1 MCRIRSRTRENRL
14 RKFEIMEQLFNI
26 DFKRFN
32 SSNIKE
38 AEDRKKNFELFL
50 KEGLPNKKKEN
61 WKFSDL
67 NYIITKNFKNI
78 TNNDDY
84 KFHEKIESIHDFDHN
99 KVFLVNGLLKS
110 SDLHFEEKGKVKI
123 ETLKSLEG
131 FNQQSK
137 NNLDYLNKALS
148 IGGFNLEVQ
157 QNYKC
162 KKPIIIYNYFTAN
175 LNNKIINNSNKI
187 KVRQNSE
194 LTLIEYNISE
204 KSKFIKNT
212 FEKINI
218 DKGAVLKNVILQKTK
233 CNGYFYKNIS
243 GTQDFNSSYQNFVLS
258 SGLKFNKIEID
269 MILEKEKSSCHILS
283 ALNLSREEHQEI
295 KTQINHLAPNCKS
308 YQKIK
313 KVLES
318 DSKGVYQ
325 GKIFV
330 KDIAQK
336 TDAYQLSKALIL
348 NDQAEF
354 NAKPELE
361 IYADDVKCSHGSSS
375 GSIDEEAIHYLMTRG
390 IELKAAKKL
399 LIKGFL
405 NEIFENIS
413 EEKIRTFLEKSI
425 AVQIDEVR

>member
-1 MCRIRSRTRENRL
+1 MEN
-14 RKFEIMEQLFNI
+14 LFNI
-26 DFKRFN
+26 DLKRIPSFN
-32 SSNIKE
+32 DKDA
-38 AEDRKKNFELFL
+38 AEREKNFELFL
-50 KEGLPNKKKEN
+50 KGGLPNKKEEN

-67 NYIITKNFKNI
+67 NFIISKNFKNI
-78 TNNDDY
+78 TNNDNY
-84 KFHEKIESIHDFDHN
+84 KFDEKIELINDFDHN
-99 KVFLVNGLLKS
+99 KIILVNGSLKS
-110 SDLHFEEKGKVKI
+110 CDLQFEESGKIKI
-123 ETLKSLEG
+123 ESLKSFEG
-131 FNQQSK
+131 FYNQIK

-157 QNYKC
+157 KDYKC

-187 KVRQNSE
+187 KVSQNSE
-194 LTLIEYNISE
+194 LTLIEYNIGE
-204 KSKFIKNT
+204 KSKFFKNT

-218 DKGAVLKNVILQKTK
+218 DKGAVLKNIILQKTK

-243 GTQDFNSSYQNFVLS
+243 GIQDYNSSYQNFILS

-269 MILEKEKSSCHILS
+269 MNLEKEKSSCHILS
-283 ALNLSREEHQEI
+283 GLNLSKEEHQEI

-313 KVLES
+313 NVLES

-348 NDQAEF
+348 NDKAEF

-361 IYADDVKCSHGSSS
+361 IYADDVKCSHGSTS
-375 GSIDEEAIHYLMTRG
+375 GSIDTDAIHYLMTRG
-390 IELKAAKKL
+390 IELRTAKKL

-405 NEIFENIS
+405 DEIFDNIT
-413 EEKIRTFLEKSI
+413 EEKIRTFLKKSI
-425 AVQIDEVR
+425 AMQIDEIR

>member
-1 MCRIRSRTRENRL
+1 
-14 RKFEIMEQLFNI
+14 MEQLFNI
-26 DFKRFN
+26 DFKRINF
-32 SSNIKE
+32 SNDKE
-38 AEDRKKNFELFL
+38 AADRKKNFELFL
-50 KEGLPNKKKEN
+50 KGGLPNKKNEN

-67 NYIITKNFKNI
+67 SSIINKNFKSI
-78 TNNDDY
+78 TNNDEY
-84 KFHEKIESIHDFDHN
+84 KFDEKIESIHDFDHN
-99 KVFLVNGLLKS
+99 KVILVNGLLRS
-110 SDLHFEEKGKVKI
+110 YDLHFEKKGKVKI

-131 FNQQSK
+131 FQHQSK

-187 KVRQNSE
+187 KVSQNSE
-194 LTLIEYNISE
+194 LTLIEYNISG

-218 DKGAVLKNVILQKTK
+218 DKGAVFKNIILQKTK

-243 GTQDFNSSYQNFVLS
+243 GIQDYNSSYQNFILS

-283 ALNLSREEHQEI
+283 GLNLSNEEHQEI

-313 KVLES
+313 KVLEN

-354 NAKPELE
+354 SAKPELE

-375 GSIDEEAIHYLMTRG
+375 GSIDEDAIHYLMTRG
-390 IELKAAKKL
+390 IKLSAAKKL

-405 NEIFENIS
+405 NEIFDNIP

-425 AVQIDEVR
+425 AEQIDEIR

>member
-1 MCRIRSRTRENRL
+1 MD
-14 RKFEIMEQLFNI
+14 QLFKI
-26 DFKRFN
+26 DFKRIN
-32 SSNIKE
+32 SSNDKE
-38 AEDRKKNFELFL
+38 EKERKKNFELFL
-50 KEGLPNKKKEN
+50 KGGLPNKKNED

-67 NYIITKNFKNI
+67 NYVISKNFKNI
-78 TNNDDY
+78 INNDE
-84 KFHEKIESIHDFDHN
+84 FEFENKIESIHDFDHN
-99 KVFLVNGLLKS
+99 KVIIVNGSLKS
-110 SDLHFEEKGKVKI
+110 CDLHFEERGKVKV
-123 ETLKSLEG
+123 ETLKSLKS
-131 FNQQSK
+131 FHHQFK

-148 IGGFNLEVQ
+148 IGGFNLEVH

-162 KKPIIIYNYFTAN
+162 KKPIVIYNYFTAN
-175 LNNKIINNSNKI
+175 LDNKIINNSNKI
-187 KVRQNSE
+187 KVNQNSE
-194 LTLIEYNISE
+194 LILIEYNISE

-218 DKGAVLKNVILQKTK
+218 DEGAVLKNIILQKTK

-243 GTQDFNSSYQNFVLS
+243 GTQDYNSSYQNFILS

-269 MILEKEKSSCHILS
+269 MTLEKEKSSCHILCG
-283 ALNLSREEHQEI
+283 LNLSKEEHQEV

-313 KVLES
+313 NVLES
-318 DSKGVYQ
+318 NSKGVYQ

-390 IELKAAKKL
+390 IELREAKKL

-405 NEIFENIS
+405 NEIFDNIP

-425 AVQIDEVR
+425 AVQIDEIQ

>member
-1 MCRIRSRTRENRL
+1 MD
-14 RKFEIMEQLFNI
+14 QLFNI
-26 DFKRFN
+26 DLKKIPV
-32 SSNIKE
+32 SSDEE
-38 AEDRKKNFELFL
+38 ALERKKNFELFL
-50 KEGLPNKKKEN
+50 ETGLPNKKDEN

-67 NYIITKNFKNI
+67 NFIISKNFKQI
-78 TNNDDY
+78 SISDDF
-84 KFHEKIESIHDFDHN
+84 KFDKKIGFINDFDHN
-99 KVFLVNGLLKS
+99 HITLINGVYKS
-110 SDLHFEEKGKVKI
+110 CDIRFEEKEKVKI
-123 ETLKSLEG
+123 KSFKSFDNFTNEKG
-131 FNQQSK
+131 
-137 NNLDYLNKALS
+137 NNLYNLNKALS
-148 IGGFNLEVQ
+148 SGGFSLEVQ
-157 QNYKC
+157 KDYKC

-194 LTLIEYNISE
+194 LTLIEYNICE

-218 DKGAVLKNVILQKTK
+218 DKGAILKTIILQKTK

-243 GTQDFNSSYQNFVLS
+243 GTQDYNSSYQNFILS

-269 MILEKEKSSCHILS
+269 MMLKKEKSSCHILS
-283 ALNLSREEHQEI
+283 GLNLIKEEHQEI

-313 KVLES
+313 NVLES
-318 DSKGVYQ
+318 DSIGIYQ

-348 NDQAEF
+348 DDKSEF

-361 IYADDVKCSHGSSS
+361 IYADDVKCSHGSTS
-375 GSIDEEAIHYLMTRG
+375 GSIDADAIHYLMTRG
-390 IELKAAKKL
+390 IKLPIAKKL
-399 LIKGFL
+399 LINGFL
-405 NEIFENIS
+405 NEIFENIP
-413 EEKIRTFLEKSI
+413 EEKLKTFLEKSI
-425 AVQIDEVR
+425 MEQVDGI